1 MSDDFIE
8 DLVRDGLLVKTDE
21 QPFGLNE
28 KVYRRPSHLDGGVYV
43 LPDDEGIA
51 VVLVPGTPMFSYCML
66 LDGEVLFEGSDY
78 RPSPLHRTTEE
89 RALCLLAFLTL
100 QPGDTDEE
108 YFENYTPAQLAWAT
122 SFRCECASGYVRDR
136 EEDLCR

>member
-1 MSDDFIE
+1 M
-8 DLVRDGLLVKTDE
+8 
-21 QPFGLNE
+21 
-28 KVYRRPSHLDGGVYV
+28 YV
-43 LPDDEGIA
+43 LPDDEGIV
-51 VVLVPGTPMFSYCML
+51 VVLTPVSNGFLYTML
-66 LDGEVLFEGSDY
+66 LDGEVLFEGNGY
-78 RPSPLHRTTEE
+78 RPAAIRLKQQSLEQQ
-89 RALCLLAFLTL
+89 ALGLLAFLTL